1 MVTRT
6 RFSRPRRRLLAGA
19 AAGAA
24 LAVAMLGLPGR
35 AEAVPRTDLVVGMP
49 VEPPGLDPTSA
60 APTVIG
66 QVVWQNV
73 FQGLTRIDR
82 DGKVQPQLAKSWT
95 VSPDGLTYTFALQQ
109 GATFHNGEPFTAE
122 TAKFSLDAIR
132 APGSVNPQ
140 KALYAVIADV
150 KAPDPQTLVLTL
162 SKPSGNLL
170 FWLGQPA
177 AVMVEPKS
185 RDGLKSHP
193 VGTGPFR
200 FASWRKGDRVELTR
214 NPDYWDK
221 ARPVHLDKVTFRFI
235 GDPQAAAAALR
246 AGDVDAYPLLPA
258 PELYG
263 AFQKDKAFKAEPGLT
278 EMKVVAGMNNAEKPF
293 SDKRVR
299 QALMMAVDRKLL
311 IEGAYSGYGAPI
323 GSHYTPNDPGYKDLT
338 GVYPYDPAKAKA
350 LLAEAGYGK
359 GLTFSFKSPQMA
371 YATRTAEILQA
382 MFAEVGVTM
391 TIVPTEFPAK
401 WVQEVMRDRKF
412 DMTVIAHSEPM
423 DIAIYANDPYYFGY
437 KNPAFNDVVSKAAQA
452 TDEAARL
459 KLYGEAQEILAE
471 DVPALFLFV
480 LPKLSVWR
488 AKLTGFWKNEPVPS
502 NDLTEVRWT
511 E

>member
-1 MVTRT
+1 MVSRT
-6 RFSRPRRRLLAGA
+6 RSSRRCLLTGA
-19 AAGAA
+19 LLAA
-24 LAVAMLGLPGR
+24 LALPGF
-35 AEAVPRTDLVVGMP
+35 AGDALAAPRTDLVLGMP

-73 FQGLTRIDR
+73 FEGLTRVDR

-95 VSPDGLTYTFALQQ
+95 VSPDGLTYTFALQT
-109 GATFHNGEPFTAE
+109 GVTFHNGEAFNAE
-122 TAKFSLDAIR
+122 TAKFALDAIR

-150 KAPDPQTLVLTL
+150 KAPDPATLVLTL

-170 FWLGQPA
+170 FWLGLPA

-185 RDGLKSHP
+185 RDGLKSNP

-200 FASWRKGDRVELTR
+200 FATWRKGDRVELTR
-214 NPDYWDK
+214 SPDHWDA
-221 ARPVHLDKVTFRFI
+221 ARKVHLDKVTFRFI

-246 AGDVDAYPLLPA
+246 AGDVDAFPLLPA
-258 PELYG
+258 PELYA
-263 AFQKDKAFKAEPGLT
+263 AFQKDKAFTAEPGLT
-278 EMKVVAGMNNAEKPF
+278 EMKVVAGMNNAGKPF
-293 SDKRVR
+293 ADKRVR

-323 GSHYTPNDPGYKDLT
+323 GSHYTPNDPGYRDLT
-338 GVYPYDPAKAKA
+338 GVYAYDPAKAKA
-350 LLAEAGYGK
+350 LLAEAGYAK
-359 GLTFSFKSPQMA
+359 GLTFTFKSPQMA

-401 WVQEVMRDRKF
+401 WVQEVMRDRSF
-412 DMTVIAHSEPM
+412 DMTVIAHAEPL
-423 DIAIYANDPYYFGY
+423 DIAIYSNDPYYFGY
-437 KNPAFNDVVSKAAQA
+437 KNPAFNTVVTQAAQA
-452 TDEAARL
+452 TDEATRL
-459 KLYGEAQEILAE
+459 KLYGDAQQILAD

-480 LPKLSVWR
+480 LPKLSVWK

-502 NDLTEVRWT
+502 NDLTDVRWT

>member
-1 MVTRT
+1 MVLRT
-6 RFSRPRRRLLAGA
+6 RSSRRHLLAGA
-19 AAGAA
+19 LLAGFA
-24 LAVAMLGLPGR
+24 LPGF
-35 AEAVPRTDLVVGMP
+35 AWAAPRTDLVLGMP

-73 FQGLTRIDR
+73 FEGLTRVDR
-82 DGKVQPQLAKSWT
+82 DGQVQPQLAKSWT
-95 VSPDGLTYTFALQQ
+95 VSPDGLTYTFALQT
-109 GATFHNGEPFTAE
+109 GVRFHNGEPFDAT
-122 TAKFSLDAIR
+122 TAKFALDAIR

-150 KAPDPQTLVLTL
+150 KAPDPATLVLTL

-170 FWLGQPA
+170 FWLGLPA
-177 AVMVEPKS
+177 AVMVDATS
-185 RDGLKSHP
+185 RDTLKSNP

-200 FASWRKGDRVELTR
+200 FAAWRKGDRVELTR
-214 NPDYWDK
+214 SPDHWNT
-221 ARPVHLDKVTFRFI
+221 ARKVHLDKVTFRFI
-235 GDPQAAAAALR
+235 GDPQAAVAALR
-246 AGDVDAYPLLPA
+246 AGDLDAYPLLPA

-263 AFQKDKAFKAEPGLT
+263 AFQKDKAFTAVPGLT
-278 EMKVVAGMNNAEKPF
+278 EMKVVAGMNNAAKPF

-311 IEGAYSGYGAPI
+311 IEGAYSGYGVPI

-338 GVYPYDPAKAKA
+338 GLYPYDPAKAKA
-350 LLAEAGYGK
+350 LLAEAGYAK
-359 GLTFSFKSPQMA
+359 GLTFTFKSPQMA
-371 YATRTAEILQA
+371 YASRTAEILQA
-382 MFAEVGVTM
+382 MFSEIGVTM

-401 WVQEVMRDRKF
+401 WVQEVMRDRSF
-412 DMTVIAHSEPM
+412 DMTVIAHAEPM

-437 KNPAFNDVVSKAAQA
+437 KNPAFADVVTKAAQA
-452 TDEAARL
+452 TDEATRLAR
-459 KLYGEAQEILAE
+459 YGDAQTILAE

-480 LPKLSVWR
+480 LPKLSVWK
-488 AKLTGFWKNEPVPS
+488 AKLTGFWQNEPVPS